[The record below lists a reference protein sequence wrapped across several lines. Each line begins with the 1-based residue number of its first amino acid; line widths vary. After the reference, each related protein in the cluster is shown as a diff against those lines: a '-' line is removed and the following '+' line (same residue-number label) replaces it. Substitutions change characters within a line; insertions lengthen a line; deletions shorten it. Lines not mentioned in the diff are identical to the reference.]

1 MVKKNS
7 GVIDAR
13 SSQVL
18 SASASL
24 TAASLS
30 LPTADTDGGRGRPLT
45 SVRGAWYFVEGKSN
59 RGYLLFYTRAICEST
74 L

>member
-45 SVRGAWYFVEGKSN
+45 SVRGAWNFVEGKSKSW
-59 RGYLLFYTRAICEST
+59 LSTFFTRAICEST